1 MSRHKHAR
9 AGLAA
14 MTIVIAA
21 ALAVPAF
28 AATAPAPKRV
38 TQTTIGGE
46 KFVPNRLIAD
56 TMHFKLGTVR
66 IKTGGTLVFVDK
78 TKNAHTFSIVK
89 KKQVPRTAKQVDN
102 CFGPGPCDEIA
113 FAHGAVNPDTGEE
126 QEPTTPLVNVG
137 KAGFN
142 APGDSIVLPPAGSGA
157 AAKAHASKASVKI
170 TAPAGRTLYFIC
182 AIHPWMQGKVQVA
195 R

>member
-1 MSRHKHAR
+1 MSRSKHAR
-9 AGLAA
+9 VGLAA
-14 MTIVIAA
+14 VVAIL
-21 ALAVPAF
+21 ALAVAVPAL
-28 AATAPAPKRV
+28 AATAAPRHV
-38 TQTTIGGE
+38 TETTVGGE

-66 IKTGGTLVFVDK
+66 IKSGGTITFVDK
-78 TKNAHTFSIVK
+78 TKDAHTFSIVK
-89 KKQVPRTAKQVDN
+89 KGQVPRTAKQVDN

-113 FAHGAVNPDTGEE
+113 IAHGAVNPDTGEE
-126 QEPTTPLVNVG
+126 QDPTTPLVNVG

-142 APGDSIVLPPAGSGA
+142 QPGDSVILAPAGGGA
-157 AAKAHASKASVKI
+157 AAKAHASKTNVKI
-170 TAPAGRTLYFIC
+170 TAPAGKTLYFIC

>member
-1 MSRHKHAR
+1 MTRRNHAR
-9 AGLAA
+9 AGFAA
-14 MTIVIAA
+14 VVAIL
-21 ALAVPAF
+21 ALAVAVPAL
-28 AATAPAPKRV
+28 AATAPKRV
-38 TQTTIGGE
+38 TQTTVGGE
-46 KFVPNRLIAD
+46 KFVPNRLVAD

-66 IKTGGTLVFVDK
+66 IQSGGTLTFVDK

-89 KKQVPRTAKQVDN
+89 KGQVPRTAKQVDN

-113 FAHGAVNPDTGEE
+113 IAHGAVNPETGEE

-142 APGDSIVLPPAGSGA
+142 QPGDSVVLPPAGGAA
-157 AAKAHASKASVKI
+157 AAKARASKLSLKI
-170 TAPAGRTLYFIC
+170 TAPKGKTLYFIC
-182 AIHPWMQGKVQVA
+182 AIHPWMQGKVEV